1 MIVTF
6 KTKAYPDIIMFGDVA
21 KRLLGL
27 MGHSGTVP
35 SALLAADIG
44 AARDRLLAGLE
55 EVGEEDTSG
64 EATTPGEEDTPGE
77 ETAAEGP
84 GQPDREPRVT
94 LRQRAFPLLELLA
107 EAERR
112 GNDVIWE

>member
-44 AARDRLLAGLE
+44 AARDRLLVGLE

-64 EATTPGEEDTPGE
+64 EEDTRSE
-77 ETAAEGP
+77 EPAAEES
-84 GQPDREPRVT
+84 GQPDREPKVT